1 MLVLD
6 SITRRFGER
15 LALDD
20 VSFTVPD
27 GRMVGFVG
35 ANGAGKT
42 TTMRIA
48 LGVLA
53 ADSGTVTFR
62 GTTPDLATRRR
73 FGYMPEERGLYPKG
87 RILEQLVF
95 LARLHGVDRAVA
107 TRRGQELLERL
118 GLGER
123 SRDKLESLSLGNQQR
138 VQVAASLIHDPE
150 LLVLDEPFSG
160 LDPLAVDSMA
170 ELLRERTAAG
180 VGVLFSSH
188 QLDLVDRLC
197 DDLVVLHGGRVVA
210 AGEPEELRRERA
222 GSRYELV
229 ADTDLGWLEEVPG
242 VRVVERH
249 ARGAVLD
256 LSGGDPAGGDLA
268 GGAAGLDQQVL
279 AEAVRRGPVRS
290 FAPQLPSLSELFQ
303 EVSR

>member
-6 SITRRFGER
+6 AITRRFGDR
-15 LALDD
+15 TALDR
-20 VSFTVPD
+20 VSLAVPD

-53 ADSGTVTFR
+53 ADSGTVTFQGR
-62 GTTPDLATRRR
+62 VPDLAVRRR

-87 RILEQLVF
+87 RLLDQLVF
-95 LARLHGVDRAVA
+95 LARLHGVA
-107 TRRGQELLERL
+107 TATARRRGTELLERL
-118 GLGER
+118 GLGDR
-123 SRDKLESLSLGNQQR
+123 LKDRLESLSLGNQQR
-138 VQVAASLIHDPE
+138 VQVAAALVHDPE

-160 LDPLAVDSMA
+160 LDPLAVDAMA
-170 ELLRERTAAG
+170 EILRERTRAG

-197 DDLVVLHGGRVVA
+197 DELVILHGGRVVA
-210 AGEPEELRRERA
+210 AGEPRELRRARG
-222 GSRYELV
+222 GSRYCLEVDGDADWVRDV
-229 ADTDLGWLEEVPG
+229 AG
-242 VRVVERH
+242 VRVLQLD
-249 ARGAVLD
+249 RGSAVLE
-256 LSGGDPAGGDLA
+256 LLA
-268 GGAAGLDQQVL
+268 PGADQRVL
-279 AEAVRRGPVRS
+279 AEAVRRGPVRA
-290 FAPQLPSLSELFQ
+290 FAPVLPTLSELFQ